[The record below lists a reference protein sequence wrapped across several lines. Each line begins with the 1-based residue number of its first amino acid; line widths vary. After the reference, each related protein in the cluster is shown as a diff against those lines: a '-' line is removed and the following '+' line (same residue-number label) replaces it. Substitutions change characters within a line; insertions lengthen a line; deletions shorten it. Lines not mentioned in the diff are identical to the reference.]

1 MTTVNIHEAKT
12 HFSRLVARAAAGETI
27 LIARSGVP
35 VATLTGIDTSWPQE
49 DVRLGFL
56 AGQFTVPEDFDTMA
70 ADEIADLFESG
81 R

>member
-27 LIARSGVP
+27 VIARSGVP
-35 VATLTGIDTSWPQE
+35 VATLSGVDASWPRE

-56 AGQFTVPEDFDTMA
+56 AGQFTIPEDFDTMD